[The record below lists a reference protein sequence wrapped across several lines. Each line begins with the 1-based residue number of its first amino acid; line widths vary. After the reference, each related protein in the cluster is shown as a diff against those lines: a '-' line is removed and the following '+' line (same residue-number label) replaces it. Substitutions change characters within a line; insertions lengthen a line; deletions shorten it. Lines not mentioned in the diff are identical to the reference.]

1 MIRYANVAERQTD
14 KRLTTEHHAVK
25 AAVTVGLVTADYT
38 GMLVL
43 AVNHWSTWAVYQR
56 ILESE
61 KRTQLFKAPQ
71 KNLCKLPCKAL

>member
-1 MIRYANVAERQTD
+1 MIRYANVAETDGQT
-14 KRLTTEHHAVK
+14 TYHNHHAVK
-25 AAVTVGLVTADYT
+25 AAVTVGLMTADYT